1 MARLSKPRKKK
12 NAPQPVAE
20 GAPQKRTK
28 RDFFLAFFL
37 GLNIFILIAGYETMD
52 KANVAMYSFLVL
64 SLGALYLKR
73 RLPNLSE
80 KTANLLE
87 KGGIGCIA
95 IACLFFL
102 YMLYQKSFG

>member
-12 NAPQPVAE
+12 NVPQTAAPA
-20 GAPQKRTK
+20 APQKRTK

-37 GLNIFILIAGYETMD
+37 GLNLFILIAGYPTMD
-52 KANVAMYSFLVL
+52 KTNVALYSFLVL
-64 SLGALYLKR
+64 SLGAIYLKR
-73 RLPNLSE
+73 RLTNISE
-80 KTANLLE
+80 KTRDLLE

-95 IACLFFL
+95 IACLFFF